1 MAVGVLLS
9 ASAFQDAA
17 RARARLVATRATLQR
32 AMNDPAALRTP
43 ESRTALIA
51 EVDAALGAM
60 AGARQ
65 SLLRSPGMSAM
76 GYIPVLRAQRS
87 GLLGLLDDSR
97 SAAVLGRDLLVQVDG
112 LAGRTQ
118 LRDGA
123 LPLDGL
129 DQLQVQLRA
138 GGANLAA
145 LVTRDR
151 GLWGPLGTA
160 RREFDDLARSSSRRL
175 LEGSDALGAART
187 FIGAGGSRR
196 YLIALQ
202 NNAEMRDQGSV
213 LSFAVVRFAD
223 GRFSFER
230 RGSTITELSLTG
242 PAPTPLPEGT
252 RQVFGALQ
260 PTQLWPSV
268 NASADFALSGRIMA
282 DMYRQS
288 TGQAIDGVIGV
299 DVPGLAALLRAVGPV
314 SLSAVAEPI
323 TSDNVARV
331 LLRDF
336 YDGLLPGSDQTLRK
350 ERQGEVIQAM
360 VDRLTSGTRDAVSL
374 GREMGQA
381 AAGGHLRLWSAVKQE
396 EDVFER
402 TGLGGGPATVDA
414 DRTFHVA
421 VENRTATKLDY
432 YVKSAIRQAIELTKL
447 GTAIVRTTVSVDNQ
461 APVTDK
467 PSFQLGPDGIASK
480 KPGDYLA
487 WVLLWGPA
495 GSRQIEGG
503 VEESG
508 LNLGQRVV
516 GVGAAERK
524 EVTFQTVIPNAV
536 REGKLQIR
544 LVPQARLDPMPAEVV
559 LRAEGWRVTG
569 SLTWKGVLDQVQTV
583 AWRVSR

>member
-9 ASAFQDAA
+9 ASAFQDAV

-76 GYIPVLRAQRS
+76 GYIPVIRAQRS

-97 SAAVLGRDLLVQVDG
+97 SAAVLGRNLLVQVDG

-129 DQLQVQLRA
+129 DQLQAQVRTS
-138 GGANLAA
+138 GAA
-145 LVTRDR
+145 LGALIGRDQ

-160 RREFDDLARSSSRRL
+160 RREFDDLAGSSSRRL
-175 LEGSDALGAART
+175 LQGADAIGAART
-187 FIGAGGSRR
+187 FMGVAGSRR

-202 NNAEMRDQGSV
+202 NNAEMRDQGAV
-213 LSFAVVRFAD
+213 LSFAVIRFAD

-230 RGSTITELSLTG
+230 RGSTISELSLT
-242 PAPTPLPEGT
+242 AAAQTPLPEGT
-252 RQVFGALQ
+252 RQVFGSLQ

-268 NASADFALSGRIMA
+268 NASADFALSGRVMA

-288 TGQAIDGVIGV
+288 TGQSIDGVVGV
-299 DVPGLAALLRAVGPV
+299 DVPGLAALLRAVGPI

-323 TSDNVARV
+323 TSSNVARL

-336 YDGLLPGSDQTLRK
+336 YDGLLPGSDQSLRK

-360 VDRLTSGTRDAVSL
+360 VDRLTSGTTDAVSL
-374 GREMGQA
+374 GRELGQA
-381 AAGGHLRLWSAVKQE
+381 AAGGHLRLWSATKQE

-402 TGLGGGPATVDA
+402 TGLGGGPAVVDA
-414 DRTFHVA
+414 DRTFHLA

-432 YVKSAIRQAIELTKL
+432 YVKPAIRQTVDLTKL
-447 GTAIVRTTVSVDNQ
+447 GTAIVRTTVSVENQ
-461 APVTDK
+461 APVTDR

-495 GSRQIEGG
+495 GSRQLEGG
-503 VEESG
+503 IEESG
-508 LNLGQRVV
+508 LNLSQRVV
-516 GVGAAERK
+516 QVGAGTRSEIS
-524 EVTFQTVIPNAV
+524 FQTVIPNAV
-536 REGKLQIR
+536 RDGKLQLR
-544 LVPQARLDPMPAEVV
+544 LVPQPRLEPVPAEVL

-569 SLTWKGVLDQVQTV
+569 APTWKGVLDRVQTV